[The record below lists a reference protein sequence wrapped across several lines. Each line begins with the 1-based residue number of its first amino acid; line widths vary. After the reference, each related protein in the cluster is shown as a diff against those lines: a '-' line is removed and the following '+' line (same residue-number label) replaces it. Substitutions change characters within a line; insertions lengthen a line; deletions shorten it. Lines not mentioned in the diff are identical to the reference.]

1 MGDTRLEN
9 IEGIGGVR
17 MDALFCCPPAG
28 EACWA
33 PRAPASRRP
42 ARPHVRGELV
52 RCTQDRNNGIIMTAL
67 TSLGLTG
74 RSIPS
79 YSVRL

>member
-1 MGDTRLEN
+1 MGRLSLP
-9 IEGIGGVR
+9 I
-17 MDALFCCPPAG
+17 
-28 EACWA
+28 
-33 PRAPASRRP
+33 
-42 ARPHVRGELV
+42 ELV
-52 RCTQDRNNGIIMTAL
+52 DRIRCTQDRNNGIIMTAL

>member
-1 MGDTRLEN
+1 MSTHSPIPRVESHVPEATGCLAPGRQKEKKKPDTPSD
-9 IEGIGGVR
+9 GV
-17 MDALFCCPPAG
+17 L
-28 EACWA
+28 
-33 PRAPASRRP
+33 
-42 ARPHVRGELV
+42 
-52 RCTQDRNNGIIMTAL
+52 RCTQDRNNGIVMTAL